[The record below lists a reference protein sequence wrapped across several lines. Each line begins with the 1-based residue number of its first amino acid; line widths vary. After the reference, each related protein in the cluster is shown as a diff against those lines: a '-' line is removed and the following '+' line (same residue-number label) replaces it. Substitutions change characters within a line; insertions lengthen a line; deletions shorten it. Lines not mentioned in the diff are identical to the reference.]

1 MKLASIFISLAI
13 ITAIGLFV
21 YSTDPCSETDKTSCT
36 KCADCVCCSHRSNC
50 AADSTA
56 DFFGG
61 AEAAE
66 AFNYPHMTYLPEFP
80 KEMSFANEKVPLNR
94 PDVQEALDRE
104 ILSNT
109 FWHTNTLLILKRRA
123 RLFPEIEKIL
133 KECGVPDDFKYLCVA
148 ESNLSPTAK
157 SPVGAAGLW
166 QIMEKTGKELGL
178 EINEDVDE
186 RYNFEKSTRAACQYL
201 KKSYRALG
209 SWTLVAAAYNGGQG
223 RVTKN
228 IETQKQNNYYDIM
241 WVEETGRY
249 VFRIL
254 ALKLIMN
261 NPQLYGFNLTDTD
274 SYHSTKYY
282 EVKTDT
288 TIADIAQFAID
299 NKTTYKAIKT
309 LNPWLKQN
317 KLSNPKRK
325 EYTILVPR

>member
-13 ITAIGLFV
+13 IAVLGLFV
-21 YSTDPCSETDKTSCT
+21 FSTDPCNDSNETNCT
-36 KCADCVCCSHRSNC
+36 KCSNC
-50 AADSTA
+50 ACCQHKAGCASDSA
-56 DFFGG
+56 MSLFGDN
-61 AEAAE
+61 AEE
-66 AFNYPHMTYLPEFP
+66 PFNYPHMTYLPEFP
-80 KEMSFANEKVPLNR
+80 KEMSFANEKVPLDR
-94 PDVQEALDRE
+94 QDIQEALDRE

-123 RLFPEIEKIL
+123 RIFPEIEKIL

-178 EINEDVDE
+178 EINDDVDE

-228 IETQKQNNYYDIM
+228 METQKQNNYYDIV
-241 WVEETGRY
+241 WVEETSRY

-254 ALKLIMN
+254 ALKLIMS
-261 NPQLYGFNLTDTD
+261 NPQLYGFNLSDAD
-274 SYHSTKYY
+274 SYRSTKYY

-317 KLSNPKRK
+317 KLTNPKRK